1 MPGKRT
7 ATITLDGDEY
17 KIHAF
22 KVGELE
28 QLTEIFNSE
37 ASGTS
42 KSLMVLR
49 LALLR
54 AEPPVHDF
62 DNMEPTLDE
71 VSTASMAILEL
82 AGLKAAANPQPTA
95 GTPAA

>member
-17 KIHAF
+17 TIHAF
-22 KVGELE
+22 KIGELE
-28 QLTEIFNSE
+28 QLTEIFSSK

-42 KSLMVLR
+42 MSLMVLR

-54 AEPPVHDF
+54 AEPPVTDF

-71 VSTASMAILEL
+71 IAAASKAVLEL
-82 AGLKAAANPQPTA
+82 AGVKASENPQHPPI
-95 GTPAA
+95 PAA

>member
-7 ATITLDGDEY
+7 AKITLDGDEFT
-17 KIHAF
+17 IHAF
-22 KVGELE
+22 KIGELE
-28 QLTEIFNSE
+28 QLTEIFNSN

-42 KSLMVLR
+42 MSLMVLR

-71 VSTASMAILEL
+71 ISAASKAVLEL
-82 AGLKAAANPQPTA
+82 AGLKASENPQQPPV
-95 GTPAA
+95 PAA